1 MAAEQRRV
9 DAEESAAASAQTFEE
24 RIAKLEEDEANLR
37 IEAATTQ
44 HGLEERIR
52 ALEAEAV
59 VHARQFQSLTLT
71 TLDFFSKSLNV
82 K

>member
-1 MAAEQRRV
+1 MHASHLCGNG
-9 DAEESAAASAQTFEE
+9 DCITSAHLL
-24 RIAKLEEDEANLR
+24 LEEDEANLR

-71 TLDFFSKSLNV
+71 TLDFFCKSLNV